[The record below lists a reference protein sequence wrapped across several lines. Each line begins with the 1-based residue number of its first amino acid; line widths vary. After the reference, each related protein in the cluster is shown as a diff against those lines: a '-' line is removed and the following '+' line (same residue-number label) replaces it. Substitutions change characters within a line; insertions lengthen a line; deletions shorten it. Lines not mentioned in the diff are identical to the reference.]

1 MEFFFLNDA
10 LYFFAHEGPCLKVG
24 KLQFLAEYLAEVSIV
39 EASEVVARLDIWN
52 WIVAP

>member
-1 MEFFFLNDA
+1 MEFLFLNDA
-10 LYFFAHEGPCLKVG
+10 WHFFAHKCPCLKVC